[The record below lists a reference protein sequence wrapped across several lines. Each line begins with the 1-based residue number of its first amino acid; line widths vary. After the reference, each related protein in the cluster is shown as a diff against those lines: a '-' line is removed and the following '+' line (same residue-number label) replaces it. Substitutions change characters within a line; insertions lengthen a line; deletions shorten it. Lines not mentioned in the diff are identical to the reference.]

1 MRRILLVEDDNRVA
15 AALIPALER
24 HGYAVVRVGTGAEAL
39 AAPADVD
46 LVLLDLGLPDLDGLE
61 VCRRLRRGGDVPI
74 IAVTARAEANQR
86 IRGLRSGADDYVVKP
101 YALGELLAR
110 IEAVLRRSRRRP
122 APAACTI
129 GDVVVDLAGRC
140 VSVGGQE
147 VRLTLKE
154 FDLLAMLAQAPG
166 TVISRDDLVMHVW
179 QTTFDGASRTLDVH
193 VATLRAKLDRPG
205 LIETVRGV
213 GYRLATGAGA
223 VALGRPGADLAAN
236 DT

>member
-15 AALIPALER
+15 AALVPALER
-24 HGYAVVRVGTGAEAL
+24 HGYAVVRVATGAEAL
-39 AAPADVD
+39 AAPPVD

-110 IEAVLRRSRRRP
+110 IEAVLRRSPRRTT
-122 APAACTI
+122 AAAYTV

-140 VSVGGQE
+140 VRVGGVE

-154 FDLLAMLAQAPG
+154 FDLLAMLARAAG
-166 TVISRDDLVMHVW
+166 SVVSRDDLVTHVW

-213 GYRLATGAGA
+213 GYRLATTSEA
-223 VALGRPGADLAAN
+223 VAPHGP
-236 DT
+236 

>member
-15 AALIPALER
+15 AALVPALER
-24 HGYAVVRVGTGAEAL
+24 HGYTVTRVATGADAL
-39 AAPADVD
+39 AAGETD
-46 LVLLDLGLPDLDGLE
+46 LVLLDLGLPDIDGLD

-110 IEAVLRRSRRRP
+110 IEAVLRRSSRRE
-122 APAACTI
+122 APGAHTV
-129 GDVVVDLAGRC
+129 GDVVVDLAARS
-140 VSVGGQE
+140 VSVAGRE

-154 FDLLAMLAQAPG
+154 FDLLAVLARAPG
-166 TVISRDDLVMHVW
+166 TVLSRDDLVMAVW
-179 QTTFDGASRTLDVH
+179 QTAFDGASRTLDVH

-213 GYRLATGAGA
+213 GYRLATCAPAPA
-223 VALGRPGADLAAN
+223 VSEP
-236 DT
+236 